1 MLLYLL
7 LALQSKRDDELIN
20 VPQFV
25 KQDENLDSFESFV
38 AQTFNDRF
46 LTFGPQPKASMW
58 FSKTRQSAR
67 FAKIAEIIAENFV
80 NLLNTPLNYFCVSL

>member
-58 FSKTRQSAR
+58 FSKTRQLSLS
-67 FAKIAEIIAENFV
+67 FYFQHPVHAEM
-80 NLLNTPLNYFCVSL
+80 LMTPLLS